1 MHGPGRPSRCAGRLS
16 LVWRPRL
23 DPGSQLGGAN
33 CASPGRQRT
42 HMRVRNSQSGTAN
55 GPCRDLQNT
64 QHDAIATPTG
74 NLRSRHRRLPLYRH
88 KREAVT
94 SFPIPSSHTLAAT
107 AEPGARP
114 GGGLAR
120 RRHHV
125 GEDAVVARL
134 GLRAA
139 KHVGQTADPSVRTVA
154 VAPDH
159 ICFGEGTFA
168 IASVGC
174 CTRTFHLGGSGDTAS
189 ETARSATG
197 HRSVPPLI
205 RRGWRLCGC

>member
-1 MHGPGRPSRCAGRLS
+1 MSQRRVRHRCQQRFDPSVMHGPGRPSRCAGRLS

-74 NLRSRHRRLPLYRH
+74 NSRSRHRRLPLYRH

-94 SFPIPSSHTLAAT
+94 SLPIPSSHTLAAT
-107 AEPGARP
+107 ASRERGQAEAWLDDGITSAKTPSWLVWAYARRSMLARP
-114 GGGLAR
+114 PTR
-120 RRHHV
+120 RYGRW
-125 GEDAVVARL
+125 
-134 GLRAA
+134 
-139 KHVGQTADPSVRTVA
+139 P
-154 VAPDH
+154 
-159 ICFGEGTFA
+159 
-168 IASVGC
+168 
-174 CTRTFHLGGSGDTAS
+174 
-189 ETARSATG
+189 
-197 HRSVPPLI
+197 
-205 RRGWRLCGC
+205 